1 MGQYVSF
8 DELKYDYQI
17 VLFEHK
23 YDLPND
29 LIDTW
34 KKYETYKLTPYR
46 NLTAE
51 QIQEMNDISQIL
63 RVYTVEA
70 SDYNKCFDLMAN
82 VQSFIKDELPDY
94 INDCLTEV
102 WNQVNLGIKD
112 VNDLKDDVST
122 WWSSIKLSVALN
134 SKTFAWDNWLVLPN
148 VDYYSTQINS
158 NKIVE
163 TLMFKD
169 TTFGTY
175 TTVFNTNSITE
186 TIVITDP
193 FDNTTLYNKTKTTVF
208 NSDGTIKESIT
219 DN

>member
-8 DELKYDYQI
+8 DELKWDYI
-17 VLFEHK
+17 PVEWEKK

-46 NLTAE
+46 NLTAD
-51 QIQEMNDISQIL
+51 QIEEMNDIGNSLSI
-63 RVYTVEA
+63 YMFEA
-70 SDYNKCFDLMAN
+70 KDINKCFDLMAN

-94 INDCLTEV
+94 INDCLTEA

-112 VNDLKDDVST
+112 VNDLKDDIST
-122 WWSSIKLSVALN
+122 WWASVKLSMSLN
-134 SKTFAWDNWLVLPN
+134 SKTFSWNNWLVLPN

-163 TLMFKD
+163 TLMFKN

-175 TTVFNTNSITE
+175 TTIFNVDNIKE